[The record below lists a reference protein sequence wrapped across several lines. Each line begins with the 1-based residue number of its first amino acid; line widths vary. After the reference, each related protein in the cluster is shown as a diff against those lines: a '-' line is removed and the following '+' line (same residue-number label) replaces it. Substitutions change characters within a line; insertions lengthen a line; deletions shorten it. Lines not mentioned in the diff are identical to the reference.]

1 MCPLCFA
8 TVAMTVVATASGSA
22 LTVFVAKTLR
32 VPVASPTQP
41 PKRDA

>member
-8 TVAMTVVATASGSA
+8 TVAMTVIATASGSA

-32 VPVASPTQP
+32 PVSAQS
-41 PKRDA
+41 KKNV